1 MEIKRNWLLIG
12 ALALTVVG
20 CSGDDDDADK
30 DNADGS
36 GGVAG
41 SSPGSGGVSSATTTK
56 VGPSTVASGGIATAG
71 KGVGGSLVST
81 GGSSMSPGAAGV
93 PVAPGSGGQSG
104 HAGEP
109 PRGSAGSVSA
119 SGGASS
125 VAGARAVAGAAGNV
139 ATNGCGRVRYSN
151 LDATG
156 ATTDAVQDVLDTLD
170 DRLLVCNQQEFARDD
185 ASEAQFTLRIVI
197 DEDGDATTTIRNRT
211 DASNAF
217 FDCILPVYRSADWSD
232 LRRLEEVSATVRF
245 RTGDC

>member
-1 MEIKRNWLLIG
+1 MKITRNWLLIG
-12 ALALTVVG
+12 ALTLAAVG
-20 CSGDDDDADK
+20 CSGDDDDDENDK
-30 DNADGS
+30 GNGT

-41 SSPGSGGVSSATTTK
+41 SSPGSGGNNNGTSK
-56 VGPSTVASGGIATAG
+56 VGPSTFATGGISTAG
-71 KGVGGSLVST
+71 GFGGNVVTVGGAGANPGLA
-81 GGSSMSPGAAGV
+81 GAAG
-93 PVAPGSGGQSG
+93 APRSSATGGQTG

-109 PRGSAGSVSA
+109 PRGAAGSVSA
-119 SGGASS
+119 SGGAS
-125 VAGARAVAGAAGNV
+125 VAGAKAIAGAAGRV

-156 ATTDAVQDVLDTLD
+156 ATTDAVQDVLDSLE

-185 ASEAQFTLRIVI
+185 SSEGQFTLRIVI

-232 LRRLEEVSATVRF
+232 LRRLEEMSATVRF

>member
-12 ALALTVVG
+12 ALTLTVVG

-30 DNADGS
+30 DNTDGS

-41 SSPGSGGVSSATTTK
+41 SSPGSGGNATATTTK
-56 VGPSTVASGGIATAG
+56 VGPSTVASGGISTAG

-81 GGSSMSPGAAGV
+81 GGSGVNTGAAGV
-93 PVAPGSGGQSG
+93 PVAPGTGGQSG

-109 PRGSAGSVSA
+109 PRGTAGSVSA
-119 SGGASS
+119 SGGAA
-125 VAGARAVAGAAGNV
+125 VAGARAMAGAAGRV

-170 DRLLVCNQQEFARDD
+170 AGLLVCNQQEFARDD
-185 ASEAQFTLRIVI
+185 GSEAQFTLRVVI
-197 DEDGDATTTIRNRT
+197 DEDGEATTTIRNRT

-217 FDCILPVYRSADWSD
+217 FECILPVYRSADWSE
-232 LRRLEEVSATVRF
+232 LRRLENVSATVRF